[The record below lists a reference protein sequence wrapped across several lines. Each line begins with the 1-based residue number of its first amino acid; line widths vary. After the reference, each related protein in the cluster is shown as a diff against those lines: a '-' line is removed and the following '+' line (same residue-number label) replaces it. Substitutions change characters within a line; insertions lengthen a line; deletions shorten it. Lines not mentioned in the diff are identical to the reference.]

1 MRVKSFVCKGRGGI
15 CIIKLHLYI
24 SCISILITSI
34 LYVPRKIK
42 RSNSCAAF
50 INTLTLRTTSSPC
63 RMTLFRRTLA
73 LSSATFEFIHF
84 YIYIYILYSIFPRF
98 SVGIQ
103 SMLCLSQYLAGLNDR
118 KWRPQNSFTLLHIL
132 YSVASRLIAENKRGR
147 GKRTDARSYIFEIYC

>member
-15 CIIKLHLYI
+15 CINKLHLYI

-34 LYVPRKIK
+34 LCVLRKIK
-42 RSNSCAAF
+42 RSNSCATF

-63 RMTLFRRTLA
+63 RMTLFRRTFALYHFLA
-73 LSSATFEFIHF
+73 PPSNL
-84 YIYIYILYSIFPRF
+84 YIYIYIHILYSIFPRF

-103 SMLCLSQYLAGLNDR
+103 SMLCLSQYLAGLPDR

-132 YSVASRLIAENKRGR
+132 YSLAPRLIAENKRMR
-147 GKRTDARSYIFEIYC
+147 